1 MHEWPEFTLG
11 EKSYDLTHLNGIV
24 ITVPRPSTDNHN
36 AKEIGIYISYG
47 DHCFTDHHGKED
59 SLYPAKGY
67 KDRYFC
73 HERYTL
79 SKTLPEYIPDLLK
92 NNPYLGRTFLERKEQ
107 FFYVESE
114 YMGVT
119 YRLFLDIDKSNHPDS
134 DIRVKIVSAYEE
146 GKYSTPVMADGW
158 FKFFR
163 IAEARIEDTA
173 LAERK
178 SGRRAK
184 NKK

>member
-11 EKSYDLTHLNGIV
+11 EKTYDLTHLNGSV
-24 ITVPRPSTDNHN
+24 ITVPHSGTENHD
-36 AKEIGIYISYG
+36 AKDITIYLSYG
-47 DHCFTDHHGKED
+47 DHCFTEHYGEDD

-67 KDRYFC
+67 KERFFC
-73 HERYTL
+73 QERYNL
-79 SKTLPEYIPDLLK
+79 SKNLPEYIPGLLSG
-92 NNPYLGRTFLERKEQ
+92 NPYLGRTFLEKKEQ

-146 GKYSTPVMADGW
+146 DHYSEKVKADGW

-163 IAEARIEDTA
+163 IAEARMEDTA

-178 SGRRAK
+178 AGRRARK
-184 NKK
+184 R